1 MRKFILAFFVFAPIL
16 AFSQVAEL
24 DLMPSNM
31 KKYIGKVTREQFEK
45 IVGEPLDSIAD
56 GRVGIIGQEF
66 MVYTV
71 FNTYDKTQT
80 PLRCYYRES
89 DNILIN
95 VRFPTMVYLGY
106 WVDFSRLPG
115 FPGEKAPYFVVNES
129 FYGKPTKISLKVKGF
144 GCQISDIPL
153 PKTKRASTISYHVV
167 NTL

>member
-1 MRKFILAFFVFAPIL
+1 MRKFIMAFFVLAPIL
-16 AFSQVAEL
+16 AFSQVVEL

-31 KKYIGKVTREQFEK
+31 KKYIGKVTRAQFEK
-45 IVGEPLDSIAD
+45 IVGEPLDSIGD
-56 GRVGIIGQEF
+56 SRVGVMGQEF

-71 FNTYDKTQT
+71 FNPYDKVQT

-95 VRFPTMVYLGY
+95 VRFPTMAYLGY
-106 WVDFSRLPG
+106 WIDFTMLPG
-115 FPGEKAPYFVVNES
+115 YPGAKAPYYVVNERL
-129 FYGKPTKISLKVKGF
+129 YGEPTKISLKVKGF

-153 PKTKRASTISYHVV
+153 PKTKRVSTISYHVV